1 MKILLFFTALL
12 SLTSN
17 AGADGAVSYHCQYD
31 KPGDTA
37 VRITLKL
44 PEKSPGPL
52 TFIIPRAIPMGYAN
66 VRYDRFIEDLQA
78 FSDKGD
84 PLKVERQDGPRW
96 KVGQAGEIV
105 GRITYKVDIARM
117 EREIHSAADAS
128 KLRAGYAG
136 LLGYSVFGYVE
147 GLEEKRV
154 RLQID
159 APERWLVFTTL
170 SPQAPS
176 AVKTTEAEAP
186 NFYALAD
193 SQIMMGPDL
202 RVRRFES
209 AVPLYVVVYAETEI
223 EIQML
228 GRIAS
233 DALNKV
239 VAYFG
244 SAPFAHYTVHQEYL
258 RPVSASHEY
267 GFSMEHLNSGTFFMG
282 VDRALTARASPEIQ
296 RGIFLNFVH
305 HIAHSW
311 IPKRSYGEG
320 YFPFNWELA
329 PIIDT
334 IWLSEGFIRY
344 VSIEITGEQVADPE
358 AYRKSVLD
366 SFRRYTKES
375 PAFIRKMSLIEL
387 SRTGSTLYSE
397 DFRIGRNLFMRG
409 ALMAAD
415 IDERIRKQT
424 GGKKRF
430 RDLLRYLVAWS
441 ERERRAFRTEEL
453 PAIFK
458 KATGVDVESVIRRW
472 LRPVEE

>member
-1 MKILLFFTALL
+1 MRISIFLIALL
-12 SLTSN
+12 NLNIN
-17 AGADGAVSYHCQYD
+17 AGADDAISYHCHYG
-31 KPGDTA
+31 KPGDNS
-37 VRITLKL
+37 VQINLKL
-44 PEKSPGPL
+44 PEKSQGPL
-52 TFIIPRAIPMGYAN
+52 TFIMPRAIPMGYAN
-66 VRYDRFIEDLQA
+66 VQYDRFIENLEP

-84 PLKVERQDGPRW
+84 SLKVERQEGPRW
-96 KVGQAGEIV
+96 KIGQAGETV
-105 GRITYKVDIARM
+105 SRIEYKIDIARM
-117 EREIHSAADAS
+117 EKEIHSAADAS

-136 LLGYSVFGYVE
+136 LLGYSIFGYVE
-147 GLEEKRV
+147 GLEEKPL

-159 APERWLVFTTL
+159 APDGWPVFTTL
-170 SPQAPS
+170 SPRAPP
-176 AVKTTEAEAP
+176 AVRTASAEAP

-209 AVPLYVVVYAETEI
+209 AVPLYAVVYAETEI
-223 EIQML
+223 EIEVL

-233 DALNKV
+233 DALSKV

-244 SAPFAHYTVHQEYL
+244 SAPFPHYTIHQEYL

-282 VDRALTARASPEIQ
+282 VDRALTARASPDVQ
-296 RGIFLNFVH
+296 RGVFLNFVH
-305 HIAHSW
+305 HMAHSW

-329 PIIDT
+329 PVIDT

-344 VSIEITGEQVADPE
+344 VSIEITGEQLADPD

-366 SFRRYTKES
+366 SFRRYVKES
-375 PAFIRKMSLIEL
+375 PAFIRKMSLAEL
-387 SRTGSTLYSE
+387 SRTGSTVYSE

-415 IDERIRKQT
+415 IDERIREQT
-424 GGKKRF
+424 KGKKRF
-430 RDLLRYLVAWS
+430 RDLLRYLTAWS
-441 ERERRAFRTEEL
+441 ASERRAFRTEEL

-458 KATGVDVESVIRRW
+458 KAAGVDVEAVIREW
-472 LRPVEE
+472 LRPAEQ